1 MRNPRHQTQRRIV
14 TEKLETRGGGR
25 QIERRMTVIYSDR
38 DTEDKERKTENKI
51 GTASDIEEVED
62 NDSEEDF

>member
-1 MRNPRHQTQRRIV
+1 M

-25 QIERRMTVIYSDR
+25 QTERRMTVIYSDR
-38 DTEDKERKTENKI
+38 DTEDKERKTENEI

>member
-1 MRNPRHQTQRRIV
+1 M

-25 QIERRMTVIYSDR
+25 KTERRMTVIYSDR
-38 DTEDKERKTENKI
+38 DTEDKERKTENEI
-51 GTASDIEEVED
+51 GTDSYIEEVED